1 MDDDGG
7 APAADDRHW
16 RRRLVAMA
24 PRLLLLALFAVVV
37 GLLVHDVALGL
48 TLLVAG
54 QLLSLLPEILRNRR
68 KR

>member
-1 MDDDGG
+1 MDDGG
-7 APAADDRHW
+7 GEPAAGDRRW

-37 GLLVHDVALGL
+37 GLLVHDAVLGIA
-48 TLLVAG
+48 LLVAG

-68 KR
+68 KG